1 LSNGIWD
8 HGAVRKCSGCA
19 WPGGAGVWPRGALL
33 LVRTARPFHVKTSGS
48 ARLRPTCR
56 LLPLG
61 SVPSMRQTVCARF
74 FCCDN
79 DTRAPALVG
88 NPCQPRSTPPTPAL
102 PEWACGQVGEKA
114 KKASKAFHFKS
125 GDWRERS
132 ASGFSSSKTHFFCR
146 DLGSW
151 ITRARF
157 QVSTQ
162 ALVSSNPSSLPNL
175 SSCPFICSL

>member
-1 LSNGIWD
+1 LTSIYGRGSTSRKNTRGNSTGLVGPFQALPVLTL
-8 HGAVRKCSGCA
+8 HGRVQWHLGPWCSEKVCVLRSGWA
-19 WPGGAGVWPRGALL
+19 RPGGAGVRPRGAIL

-74 FCCDN
+74 LCCDN

-125 GDWRERS
+125 GD
-132 ASGFSSSKTHFFCR
+132 
-146 DLGSW
+146 
-151 ITRARF
+151 
-157 QVSTQ
+157 
-162 ALVSSNPSSLPNL
+162 
-175 SSCPFICSL
+175 